1 MTQFLSL
8 RQIFENFFDPSD
20 LFKIL
25 FTDLS
30 SFLAKVEMCAAKPS
44 IVTQFFGLWPS
55 I

>member
-8 RQIFENFFDPSD
+8 RQVFENFFYPQD
-20 LFKIL
+20 LFKNI

-30 SFLAKVEMCAAKPS
+30 ALLAKVEMCAAKPS